1 MSHNSRILDQS
12 RGERRML
19 LNTMLA
25 LGLLLWGM
33 FALALGVTTY
43 ALSVPEDMTPDGRV
57 FWCVFVTTS
66 LLGWALSLL
75 VIGLV
80 KFAKRRPND

>member
-1 MSHNSRILDQS
+1 MP
-12 RGERRML
+12 

-25 LGLLLWGM
+25 LGWVLWGM
-33 FALALGVTTY
+33 FALALGVTIY

-80 KFAKRRPND
+80 KYAKRRPGD